1 MNEREK
7 FWLRWRMGRG
17 WLRNHLGA
25 GEVPGETDL
34 AGRAT
39 TATETVALPKRDTEN
54 NTTTPGE
61 GPEGGT
67 PSGAT
72 TETES

>member
-39 TATETVALPKRDTEN
+39 INHPAKMEETQ
-54 NTTTPGE
+54 
-61 GPEGGT
+61 
-67 PSGAT
+67 
-72 TETES
+72 